1 MTTCHFFHGGHQ
13 QLIMID
19 SQIRLFKNRG
29 TFELIRGHLV
39 MTGFDRNSQ
48 TMTLVFQLLHESRNP
63 CRDRTEILIL
73 QLLILRGRMAHE
85 RTTTQFQIGT
95 GIIQSLIHQK
105 IFLFPSQRGNHSLH
119 VFIEILA
126 NIHCSPINHC
136 Q

>member
-13 QLIMID
+13 QLVMID
-19 SQIRLFKNRG
+19 GQIRLFENRG
-29 TFELIRGHLV
+29 TLELIRGHLV
-39 MTGFDRNSQ
+39 
-48 TMTLVFQLLHESRNP
+48 FQFFHESRNP
-63 CRDRTEILIL
+63 CRDGTEILIL
-73 QLLILRGRMAHE
+73 QLLILRGRMPHQ

-95 GIIQSLIHQK
+95 GIVQSLIHQK

-126 NIHCSPINHC
+126 NIHCSPVDHG